1 MRKNAIL
8 YSTLT
13 ALTMCAA
20 WAGAANAAET
30 AAKDAD
36 LPIKRVTLYTSGV
49 GYFERTGAVSG
60 DATETLLFPV
70 GQVNDVLKS
79 LVLLDYGGGGIQP
92 VTYGAQDPLN
102 KQLQAFSIDL
112 SDNPDMGTLLNR
124 LRGAKVVLTL
134 PASATYT
141 GVVVGVEQHTV
152 TRSGGSTTEQVLN
165 IMGEDGLHAIKLAEI
180 TALKLADPKLDSE
193 MREALSTI
201 AQGRDTTKRPIRL
214 SFHGSGKRDVLV
226 GYLTEAP
233 LWQSTYRLVLGE
245 KPLLQGWALVQ
256 NTSQDDWDG
265 VDLSLVSG
273 RPISFTQDL
282 YTPLYVRRPE
292 VKPQLQVAAGP
303 VTYGSDIADA
313 PKPTEADDTRTVVKS
328 VKVPAHSITAHQGGP
343 GGYPGSYIAGASAE
357 SVEVTDGYRPS
368 TLPSALSQSIG
379 THGAQLGQ
387 SLFSYN
393 IKTPVSVP
401 RQQSA
406 MIPFVSAGVTAEPVS
421 IYNSSVNA
429 DHPLTG
435 TRIVNNTALH
445 LMGGPITVFDASDTG
460 NGYVGDALIDDTEPG
475 QKRLISYAV
484 DVAIDAAVE
493 PSGEDNGQ
501 IVSIIINQGVL
512 VVTNKTRASTKY
524 TFKNHGQK
532 ARVVVVEDTY
542 RGDSWHL
549 LAPDKAREHTK
560 DVDRFDV
567 PVTAGASKIFVVTR
581 ENTEDEEVG
590 LIDCDLETLVEYRQ
604 SGKISADMRAA
615 LQEIIRRRQAID
627 HIDKQIGNRKSELNG
642 LAQGQQRI
650 RDNMKALDH
659 SSNLYKRYIGEL
671 DAQETKLQSL
681 QNQITQL
688 QSDHERAQNDLSNY
702 VSKLTAK

>member
-1 MRKNAIL
+1 MQRKAIL
-8 YSTLT
+8 YSTAA
-13 ALTMCAA
+13 ALAMCAA

-303 VTYGSDIADA
+303 VTYNSDIASDA
-313 PKPTEADDTRTVVKS
+313 TPPPPPPPAPEPAPPPAPMVEAAPEAPS
-328 VKVPAHSITAHQGGP
+328 QGGFA
-343 GGYPGSYIAGASAE
+343 GGGRRATRHKAADMSG
-357 SVEVTDGYRPS
+357 
-368 TLPSALSQSIG
+368 ALSQSIS
-379 THGAQLGQ
+379 TQGAQLGQ
-387 SLFSYN
+387 SLFSYD

-406 MIPFVSAGVTAEPVS
+406 MIPFVSAGVSAESVS
-421 IYNSSVNA
+421 IYNSTVNA
-429 DHPLTG
+429 DHPLSG
-435 TRIVNNTALH
+435 VRIVNNTAMH
-445 LMGGPITVFDASDTG
+445 LMGGPITVFDSAGTA

-501 IVSIIINQGVL
+501 IVSIVINQGVL
-512 VVTNKTRASTKY
+512 VVTSKTRSSNKY
-524 TFKNHGQK
+524 TLKNHSQK
-532 ARVVVVEDTY
+532 ARVVVVEDDY
-542 RGDSWHL
+542 PGDEWHL
-549 LAPDKAREHTK
+549 LAPTKATEHTK

-567 PVTAGASKIFVVTR
+567 PVAAGASKTFVVTR
-581 ENTEDEEVG
+581 EKTDDEEVG
-590 LIDCDLETLVEYRQ
+590 IVDCDLGTLITYRQ
-604 SGKISADMRAA
+604 SGKISADMRDT
-615 LQEIIRRRQAID
+615 LQEIIRRRQAIA
-627 HIDKQIGNRKSELNG
+627 HIDQQIANRSTELSALG
-642 LAQGQQRI
+642 QGQQRI

-659 SSNLYKRYIGEL
+659 SSNLYKRYVGEL
-671 DAQETKLQSL
+671 DAQETKIDALQS
-681 QNQITQL
+681 QITKL
-688 QSDHERAQNDLSNY
+688 QSDRDSAKSDLATY
-702 VSKLTAK
+702 VSKLTVK